1 MNELVIDAAKDV
13 VKEAMHLDFS
23 TMNWP
28 GAVVLSVGLIAGA
41 YTFDSYMKHRHMNMF
56 MPTRKIHNAE
66 FTRKYQTQ
74 LS

>member
-1 MNELVIDAAKDV
+1 MNEVVIGA
-13 VKEAMHLDFS
+13 VKEVAKGAAVHLNSS

-28 GAVVLSVGLIAGA
+28 GAAACIAWALYGA
-41 YTFDSYMKHRHMNMF
+41 FDSYMKYGHKNMHM
-56 MPTRKIHNAE
+56 PARKIHNAE

>member
-13 VKEAMHLDFS
+13 VKEVVHLDFS

-41 YTFDSYMKHRHMNMF
+41 YAFDSYMKYGHMNMH
-56 MPTRKIHNAE
+56 MPARKIHNAE